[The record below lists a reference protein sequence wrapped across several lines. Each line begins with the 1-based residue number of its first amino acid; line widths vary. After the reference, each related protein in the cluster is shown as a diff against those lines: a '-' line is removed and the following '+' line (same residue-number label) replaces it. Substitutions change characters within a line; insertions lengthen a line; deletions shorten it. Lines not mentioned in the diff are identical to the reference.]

1 MTWLDMAI
9 SLAKQFEGCVLAAY
23 PDPASGG
30 DPWTI
35 GYGAT
40 GTGICQGVEWTQAQ
54 ADADL
59 MSRMTAIGARV
70 DALVSVSITDE
81 QKAALCDFAYNLGV
95 GALAGSTLIKMLNAG
110 NVQAAADQFMRWD
123 IAAGHEMAGL
133 AHRRDAERALFILG
147 SNFEGAAS

>member
-1 MTWLDMAI
+1 MTWLNMAI
-9 SLAKQFEGCVLAAY
+9 SLAKQFEGCVLSAY

-40 GTGICQGVEWTQAQ
+40 GAGICQGVEWTQAQ

-59 MSRMTAIGARV
+59 SVRMTAIGARI
-70 DALVSVSITDE
+70 DDLVSVTITDE

-95 GALAGSTLIKMLNAG
+95 GALAGSTLLKLLNAG
-110 NVQAAADQFMRWD
+110 NAQGAAEQFMRWD
-123 IAAGHEMAGL
+123 IAAGKVMEGL
-133 AHRRDAERALFILG
+133 ERRRDAERALFTLG
-147 SNFEGAAS
+147 ESA